1 MNRMSPTQYRTATFK
16 LFETPENAV
25 TNKNTGEDYVALYV
39 EGVPGRYSQLRADLY
54 AAGIDTKKVINISYV
69 NSRTAEFVVLRTYA
83 KLFFFENF
91 DSSKPCDPTASAD
104 VQLAFSKSFDLRTK
118 QIIESSRNRLVREF
132 YENLRLDKG
141 FHPRFAENEGEVPC
155 QNQIEEQVAEGQT
168 CGVESFGLNELIGN
182 ASTSFDVGEALATSS
197 TQSSQLAKST
207 TMVHYEAE
215 YQDDSTLG
223 LPTEMESEDMSFTDE
238 ERMSSEL

>member
-1 MNRMSPTQYRTATFK
+1 LKPPK
-16 LFETPENAV
+16 KAV
-25 TNKNTGEDYVALYV
+25 TNKNTGKDYVALYV
-39 EGVPGRYSQLRADLY
+39 EVVPGRYSQLRADLY

-83 KLFFFENF
+83 KLFKETVGKELFFFENF

-132 YENLRLDKG
+132 YENLRLDKE
-141 FHPRFAENEGEVPC
+141 FHPRFAENECEVPC
-155 QNQIEEQVAEGQT
+155 QNQIEEQVAEGHLY
-168 CGVESFGLNELIGN
+168 GVESFGLNEVIGN

-197 TQSSQLAKST
+197 TRSSQFAEST

-215 YQDDSTLG
+215 YQDDSAFG
-223 LPTEMESEDMSFTDE
+223 LPTQMESEDMSFTDE
-238 ERMSSEL
+238 EKMSSEL